1 MHKSI
6 LSGRLLAVTI
16 AAFVVMFATNG
27 VAFAETAYV
36 KMAKEYIKKVTAPGA
51 SWDGPTSGPKAAK
64 GKTVVY
70 VSADQRNGG
79 ALGVGEGA
87 KEAAKAIGWKFRM
100 VDGQGTVSGRSTAMT
115 QAIAMKPDGIILGTV
130 DAKEQATAIKAAA
143 KQGIKIVGW
152 HSAAKAG
159 PVTGTPVFSNVTT
172 DPLEVAKA
180 AALYAVAKSNGKAGV
195 IIFTDSVY
203 AVAIAKS
210 DAMADAIKKC
220 SGCTMIKIED
230 TPLSDTAARMPQ
242 LVTSLLQRHGKKW
255 TYSMGVNDLYYDF
268 AAPSFQG
275 AGIPGDGFPRNISAG
290 DGSGSAFQ
298 RIRKNSYQVGTVAEP
313 LNLHGWQTID
323 EMNRAFAGKS
333 DSGYVAPVH
342 LFTPQ
347 NINNDG
353 GSKNIYDPDNGY
365 RNAYKK
371 IWGK

>member
-1 MHKSI
+1 MERVNK
-6 LSGRLLAVTI
+6 LTKVLLGMCMAMMIV
-16 AAFVVMFATNG
+16 AAMPGASL
-27 VAFAETAYV
+27 ADEAYV
-36 KMAKEYIKKVTAPGA
+36 KMAKDYIKKATAPGA
-51 SWDGPTSGPKAAK
+51 AWDGPTSGPKAAA
-64 GKTVVY
+64 GKSVVY

-79 ALGVGEGA
+79 ALGVGQGA
-87 KEAAKAIGWKFRM
+87 EEAAKAIGWKFR
-100 VDGQGTVSGRSTAMT
+100 VIDGQGTVSGRTSALN
-115 QAIAMKPDGIILGTV
+115 QAIATKPDGIILGTV
-130 DAKEQATAIKAAA
+130 DAKEQAAAIEAAA
-143 KQGIKIVGW
+143 KNGIKIVGW
-152 HSAAKAG
+152 HSAAEAG
-159 PVTGTPVFSNVTT
+159 PVKGTPVFSNVTT

-180 AALYAVAKSNGKAGV
+180 AAYYAVADSNGTAGV

-210 DAMADAIKKC
+210 DAMAAVIKKC
-220 SGCTMIKIED
+220 SGCTMINIED

-275 AGIPGDGFPRNISAG
+275 AGIAGNGFPRNISAG

-323 EMNRAFAGKS
+323 EMNRAFAGQK

-342 LFTPQ
+342 LFTPA
-347 NINNDG
+347 NIEHDG
-353 GSKNIYDPDNGY
+353 GAKNTYDPDNGY
-365 RNAYKK
+365 RNQYKK